1 MGKTVS
7 AAQAK
12 ARFSDL
18 IAQVAFGGERF
29 VIERRGKP
37 VAALISIKDLKRL
50 EEAHDSKARPLG
62 ALALVGAWGDVEEAD
77 LESVIASIYAE
88 RERETGRAIELED

>member
-18 IAQVAFGGERF
+18 VARVAVAGERF

-37 VAALISIKDLKRL
+37 VAALISIEDLKRL
-50 EEAHDSKARPLG
+50 QQTHDTRERPLG
-62 ALALVGAWGDVEEAD
+62 ALALVGAWGDVEETD
-77 LESVIASIYAE
+77 LESVIASIYAQ
-88 RERETGRAIELED
+88 REWETGRAVELEV